1 LSAFGGPLIIVIWL
15 AFVVGLAL
23 TSRQLWPYQKEL
35 SRKVIH
41 IGTGAVVPLAWF
53 FAVPAVI
60 AIPCAAVITLITA
73 INHQWR
79 LIAAI
84 EEIDRNSYGTIAY
97 GFAIT
102 VLLLLFWPDRPD
114 AVTAGVLVM
123 ALGDG
128 LAGLIGRQ
136 LKTPQWT
143 IFEQTKSI
151 AGTTTMALVSMLVLV
166 VLSKM
171 TNHTM
176 SVPMA
181 IGMALGATGL
191 EQISMRGLD
200 NLTVPLGVGLA
211 WSVLIP

>member
-1 LSAFGGPLIIVIWL
+1 
-15 AFVVGLAL
+15 
-23 TSRQLWPYQKEL
+23 
-35 SRKVIH
+35 
-41 IGTGAVVPLAWF
+41 
-53 FAVPAVI
+53 
-60 AIPCAAVITLITA
+60 
-73 INHQWR
+73 
-79 LIAAI
+79 
-84 EEIDRNSYGTIAY
+84 
-97 GFAIT
+97 
-102 VLLLLFWPDRPD
+102 
-114 AVTAGVLVM
+114 M